1 MTKTMF
7 RPHSRTSLA
16 ALALGIGCISS
27 PAAAQDASVAP
38 AAEASTAAPP
48 EDSAKIGE
56 IVVTAQRREQN
67 LQKVPIAIAAV
78 TGETLRT
85 QGLTRSTDIVRLTPG
100 VSISASSAG
109 ENAQYTM
116 RGVTQNDY
124 AEIAEGPIAVYVD
137 DSYIPNLQGANFG
150 FYDLQRVEV
159 LKGPQGILFGRNAT
173 GGLVQYIIEK
183 PTDHLSGYANATYG
197 SYDNTRFEGAISGP
211 ISDTLSA
218 RASFLYDRNGAYW
231 KNMASPSDSATPIAD
246 CCHDLGGKRNI
257 GGRIQLEWKPTSDFT
272 ARFMGSINR
281 QRYSAAAYSQKGSAT
296 VTDADGHVIDT
307 VFTPTDAFGFTAPSI
322 KDREISVDM
331 AKKNLDFSYSNDAN
345 LHLDYDMGNIHLVS
359 ITSYR
364 RFWKKTFFDADAS
377 PLNFLNFGSK
387 GHSTNWS
394 EELRLQGTTDK
405 LTWNAGLYLL
415 DIKGHFNVGLTGPV
429 GSLYASLFGAEDTGI
444 DTVNDAQ
451 LHSQSGSVFGQLEY
465 KVAPTLTVI
474 AGLRG
479 ILEHQSFQYGAF
491 AYSNLDP
498 YQITTNPDEYL
509 YSFNQ
514 DYRDKRT
521 EKLWSG
527 KIQLQWEPTS
537 HLMAYAGINRG
548 TKGGNYNVLLA
559 GNDLSSIGVPY
570 GPETLI
576 AYEIGAKWTFW
587 DGKARFNAATYYYD
601 YKNYQAYSSRGLTT
615 YVLNRPARN
624 YGVEGSLTLKPV
636 RNLQIDMSGS
646 LLSAKVKN
654 VTVST
659 GLDPRDVDTPFAPKQ
674 QASAVVSYTLPG
686 AVASGDLT
694 LSGNYYYTA
703 GFYTNNQNFSNQR
716 IPGYSLFGATVRW
729 EDANRRWSVAFT
741 ANNIFDKR
749 YATTFVDLTS
759 VCGCTEAAYGTPRW
773 LTGTIGYRF

>member
-1 MTKTMF
+1 MTKTLL
-7 RPHSRTSLA
+7 RPSHTSL
-16 ALALGIGCISS
+16 LALVVSLGLSAV
-27 PAAAQDASVAP
+27 PAQAQDAAVAAASADVP
-38 AAEASTAAPP
+38 AEN
-48 EDSAKIGE
+48 SAQIGD

-67 LQKVPIAIAAV
+67 LQKVPIAITAI
-78 TGETLRT
+78 TGDALRT

-173 GGLVQYIIEK
+173 GGLVQYVIEK

-197 SYDNTRFEGAISGP
+197 SYNNKRFEGAISGP
-211 ISDTLSA
+211 LSDTLTA
-218 RASFLYDRNGAYW
+218 RASFLYDSNGSYW
-231 KNMASPSDSATPIAD
+231 KNQAKPSDSAVPITD

-257 GGRIQLEWKPTSDFT
+257 GGRVQLEWKPNSDFT
-272 ARFMGSINR
+272 ARLMGSINR
-281 QRYSAAAYSQKGSAT
+281 QRYGTAAYSQIGSAA
-296 VTDADGHVIDT
+296 VTNSNGNVIDT
-307 VFTPTDAFGFTAPSI
+307 VFTSTDAFGFSAPSI
-322 KDREISVDM
+322 KDREISVDL
-331 AKKNLDFSYSNDAN
+331 AKKNVDFSNSNDAN
-345 LHLDYDMGNIHLVS
+345 LHLDYNMGNIHVVS

-364 RFWKKTFFDADAS
+364 KFWKKTLFDADAS

-394 EELRLQGTTDK
+394 EELRVQGTSDN
-405 LTWNAGLYLL
+405 LTWNAGIYLL
-415 DIKGHFNVGLTGPV
+415 DIKGHFNVGLLGPV
-429 GSLYASLFGAEDTGI
+429 GSLYAGLFGASATGI
-444 DTVNDAQ
+444 DTVNDAK
-451 LHSQSGSVFGQLEY
+451 LHSQSGSIFGQLEY

-479 ILEHQSFQYGAF
+479 VLEHQNFKYGAF

-498 YQITTNPDEYL
+498 YDITTNANEYL

-514 DYRDKRT
+514 NYSNKRT
-521 EKLWSG
+521 EHLWSG
-527 KIQLQWEPTS
+527 KLQLQWEPTS

-559 GNDLSSIGVPY
+559 GNDLSTIGVPY

-576 AYEIGAKWTFW
+576 AYEVGAKWTFW

-636 RNLQIDMSGS
+636 PNLQIDMSGS

-659 GLDPRDVDTPFAPKQ
+659 GLAPQDVETPFAPKQ
-674 QASAVVSYTLPG
+674 QASAVVSYTMPG
-686 AVASGDLT
+686 AIASGDLS
-694 LSGNYYYTA
+694 LSANYYYTA
-703 GFYTNNQNFSNQR
+703 GFYTNNQNFTNQR
-716 IPGYSLFGATVRW
+716 IAGYSLFGATVRW
-729 EDANRRWSVAFT
+729 EDAAHLWSLAVT
-741 ANNIFDKR
+741 ANNLFDKR
-749 YATTFVDLTS
+749 NATTLVDLTS

-773 LTGTIGYRF
+773 VTGTIGYRF